1 MMLAAVTLWIGG
13 GMTPANALM
22 TILVSFLMFSQVK
35 LFGMGVSM
43 LRLAAAAIDR
53 TVQTEQMPQMDEDG
67 HDVAPETHDIVFDH
81 VSFSYEKKPILRD
94 ISVTLPDRT
103 TTAIVGLSGSG
114 KTTFCNLVAR
124 FWDVDSGSV
133 KLGGTDERGYTL
145 EALTHEKTVLMIA
158 HRLKTVRRADQILV
172 LDGGQIVQRAA
183 MKTYRAARPLRRFC
197 RRQEGDHGLEALN
210 TFPPKPPRDKR
221 FRSKIAAKQK
231 LRGGFLPVCAG
242 RLAPERRI
250 RYNKWEME
258 GREMA
263 KRKQDLNTIYISERL
278 QEGLRPISRCAL
290 TTVVAPMG
298 YGKTTAVNWYLGER
312 AKTEAPRIV
321 RISVYSDNLA
331 IFWKSVQDAFCH
343 AGLEFLRDYP
353 CPTDAASGSLLTDDL
368 CHALAGERPCY
379 IFLDDFHLLT
389 DRRAPG
395 FLCTLAGRLPENV
408 HLIVA
413 SRDRFLPMAE
423 LLRLGSRVY
432 QIGTEQLRLNHTEL
446 AVYAHRCGTE
456 LSDAE
461 IDQLLYSSEGWF
473 SAIYLNLRTISE
485 RGALPD
491 RSSDI
496 YSMFSAAMIDPLP
509 GRQREFLAVMGL
521 ADEFT
526 AEMARF
532 VTGNANTEKLLAA
545 LTEQNAFV
553 RRLPDGE
560 AYRFHHMMKECAVRV
575 FQTMDARKQAMYR
588 DRFGAWYEDHR
599 QYLHALSAYRRSG
612 NNGAMLRVIQTDAG
626 ILLASLKPDDVL
638 DFLAQCPEDVL
649 KEHPF
654 ALLVLMR
661 SMFNWRNI
669 PKMLELKALLLAA
682 IEAHPELSAE
692 ERGNLLGECDLIMS
706 FLCYND
712 IRAMSRLHRSASTQ
726 MSRPAISIQSSGG
739 WTFGS
744 PSVLMMFH
752 REPGGYEREQAEMD
766 ECMPH
771 YYKITRRHG
780 QGAETIMRAEAL
792 FNQGRFTDAHIE
804 LERAY
809 TQIAGNGQENM
820 ALCCDFLAWRLSLH
834 TDAAPRCSFEQRY
847 ASLLQHHNASWINIW
862 SATSAYYHALR
873 GEIEQIPEV
882 FAEHRLDTINFLA
895 PGKPMMELIEN
906 QVYLAQG
913 AFAKVIARCDA
924 LLAVCGAMHYD
935 LVALHVRL
943 QTAGAYAK
951 LEKWNEALGLLQ
963 AACAEAEPDGLI
975 LPFAENHRYLA
986 GLYPRLAQTPFLA
999 RAAACGADYESR
1011 CTALCGQPLHSAA
1024 FDALTERE
1032 REIAALLRQRLSNRE
1047 IAEKLFLSEG
1057 SVKQY
1062 LNQIY
1067 AKLGIDGEARTKR
1080 QRLAAIL
1087 SS

>member
-1 MMLAAVTLWIGG
+1 MGRQNATDAEVEAAAHAAGCDSFIRNLEHGFDTVVGG
-13 GMTPANALM
+13 GGA
-22 TILVSFLMFSQVK
+22 
-35 LFGMGVSM
+35 
-43 LRLAAAAIDR
+43 
-53 TVQTEQMPQMDEDG
+53 
-67 HDVAPETHDIVFDH
+67 H
-81 VSFSYEKKPILRD
+81 
-94 ISVTLPDRT
+94 
-103 TTAIVGLSGSG
+103 LSGG
-114 KTTFCNLVAR
+114 ERQRIAIAR
-124 FWDVDSGSV
+124 AMLKDAPIIV
-133 KLGGTDERGYTL
+133 LDEATAYIDPENEDWL
-145 EALTHEKTVLMIA
+145 QQAIEALTHEKTVLMIA

-560 AYRFHHMMKECAVRV
+560 TYRFHHMMKECAVRV

-588 DRFGAWYEDHR
+588 DRFGAWYENHR

-780 QGAETIMRAEAL
+780 QGAETIMRADAL